1 MSSQQQEFINKI
13 GPLIQKYAK
22 QYGYQVCSPI
32 IAQACLESAY
42 GKSGLAKYHNYFGM
56 KAGKGY
62 SGSSIRLKTK
72 EEYQKGVLTEIFA
85 DFRTYNNMSDG
96 VKGYFDFISTQ
107 RYANLKTA
115 TTPEQYLQ
123 FIKADGYA
131 TSSAYVTNC
140 MTVVTRNNLKVFDKP
155 VELLTA
161 NYNAKVTA
169 SQLNVRDTYSETGNV
184 LFKVPKDMVLRIV
197 QESDNGW
204 ARLGDINAW
213 VSKTFIRKL

>member
-1 MSSQQQEFINKI
+1 MSSQQLEFIEKI
-13 GPLIQKYAK
+13 GPIIQKYAK

-56 KAGKGY
+56 KAGKSWTGKK
-62 SGSSIRLKTK
+62 IRLKTK
-72 EEYQKGVLTEIFA
+72 EEYQKGVLTEIYD
-85 DFRTYNNMSDG
+85 DFRCYNNMSDG

-107 RYANLKTA
+107 RYANLKTS
-115 TTPEQYLQ
+115 TTPEQYLN

-131 TSSAYVTNC
+131 TSSTYVTNC
-140 MTVVTRNNLKVFDKP
+140 MRVVTQNKLNIYDKP

-169 SQLNVRDTYSETGNV
+169 TQLNVRDTYSETGNV
-184 LFKVPKDMVLRIV
+184 LFKIPKNMIVRVV

-204 ARLGDINAW
+204 ARLGDITGW
-213 VSKTFIRKL
+213 VSTSFLRKL